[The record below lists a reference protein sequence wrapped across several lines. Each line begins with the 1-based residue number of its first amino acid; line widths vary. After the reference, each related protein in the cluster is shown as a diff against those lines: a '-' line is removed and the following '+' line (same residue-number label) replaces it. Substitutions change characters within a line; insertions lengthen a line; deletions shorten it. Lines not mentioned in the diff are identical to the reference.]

1 MWRNAKD
8 GERPQCANEK
18 AGRDENA
25 LGRVH
30 DVYAALGADADVLG
44 QRGDVMRVFG
54 YPDGLCDYD
63 AGMRVRLRVCVRVV

>member
-1 MWRNAKD
+1 MCNDIETR
-8 GERPQCANEK
+8 
-18 AGRDENA
+18 RDENA
-25 LGRVH
+25 LCRVH

-63 AGMRVRLRVCVRVV
+63 AGCVLVCVFACV

>member
-1 MWRNAKD
+1 MNSDTGGNA
-8 GERPQCANEK
+8 RISNE
-18 AGRDENA
+18 AQSRGSENA

-54 YPDGLCDYD
+54 YPDGL
-63 AGMRVRLRVCVRVV
+63 